1 MMYTI
6 CKRWQHFISESILA
20 VFTFRKYLSSFLLG
34 FPFHGMFWVI
44 LYAHEMCGGGWW
56 LISYF
61 DIRRFCLFRYLTF
74 IYYFKFPVIIT
85 GPHFS
90 LYVLFCKCGQ
100 FWEVVWQLNFK
111 RKSNMVNGIFM
122 TQMICLLKLVCI
134 TMHIDGF
141 ELCNTF

>member
-1 MMYTI
+1 MNLDFSNPFFGFRKIIDICEWFHKQTYENQYLLMTFLKCTMYTI
-6 CKRWQHFISESILA
+6 CKRWLHFISESILA

-85 GPHFS
+85 GPHFVSRS
-90 LYVLFCKCGQ
+90 L
-100 FWEVVWQLNFK
+100 
-111 RKSNMVNGIFM
+111 
-122 TQMICLLKLVCI
+122 
-134 TMHIDGF
+134 
-141 ELCNTF
+141 